1 MPSVQFSSATS
12 VQFTVAANKG
22 SVETQG
28 GRIWP
33 ESMRFSFTSP
43 LSGGCEVNG
52 TEFFED
58 GWDDVGL
65 SAQIAG
71 EVMRCRGACRHIITV
86 MRPTK
91 LTPKVVERIEKA
103 VSLGN
108 SYDEAARSAGIHPCT
123 YYRWRARGRTA
134 KSGKFRAFCKR
145 IDAAEAKLGVEY
157 LEAIRRSIVEE
168 RVITKERV
176 RQLPDG
182 SIIRDVITER
192 HPPDITGAMWWLE
205 RRFAGFGRK
214 VEHESLARERFEI
227 VIVDP
232 NPASTESAGDQTGN
246 MALPAAGDLNETPEQ
261 GAELPFGSER
271 GNT

>member
-123 YYRWRARGRTA
+123 YYRWRARA
-134 KSGKFRAFCKR
+134 LVL
-145 IDAAEAKLGVEY
+145 DLAAEAR
-157 LEAIRRSIVEE
+157 EAPLKPPHSGLDVGRMTLRDDIANDGAVGELSDRAHGEE
-168 RVITKERV
+168 REVSRV
-176 RQLPDG
+176 LQADRC
-182 SIIRDVITER
+182 S
-192 HPPDITGAMWWLE
+192 
-205 RRFAGFGRK
+205 
-214 VEHESLARERFEI
+214 
-227 VIVDP
+227 
-232 NPASTESAGDQTGN
+232 
-246 MALPAAGDLNETPEQ
+246 
-261 GAELPFGSER
+261 
-271 GNT
+271 